1 MLDVAPVDIAW
12 LLVCA
17 ALVLFMQAGFTA
29 LESGLVRSKNSINV
43 AIKNFANFLVA
54 SSLFWLF
61 GFGLM
66 FGVDAGGLF
75 GTSSYLFESDRA
87 FLTAFFLFQLGFI
100 ATATTLMSGAV
111 AERMRFGGYLV
122 MATFVAAV
130 TYPVFGHWAWGSGS
144 LVGRDGSDGWLKE
157 LGFVD
162 FAGSSVVHSV
172 GGWVALAAIIVLG
185 PRIGRFG
192 PGAIPIRGHD
202 LPVTTVGV
210 FVLWVGWYGFNGG
223 SLYGLTP
230 EVPAVILNTTVAAA
244 FGGLAGLALTWLRD
258 GHPDVVTIMNASLAG
273 LVGITASANLMSPWK
288 AAIVGIVSAAVMQ
301 AVSLALERLHIDD
314 AIDAV
319 PVHLGAGVWGTLAVG
334 LLGDADAFPSG
345 ASRTEQVAIQLI
357 GIGTCFLWAFGVGYV
372 VLSLINRWFPIRID
386 AAGELAGLNIAEH
399 GATTEL
405 ADLLTDMDEHHRTG
419 DFARPVR
426 VEPHTEAGKVALEYN
441 RVLAAFERRADSLQL
456 LRRTAAAANESSSV
470 DDALSVALEEVCRFT
485 GWPIGH
491 AFLVSRD
498 DPDVL
503 ISTGIWRTSDG
514 ERFSAFRAATE
525 SEPVPAGRGLPGV
538 ALETRRPVF
547 ATSDGLSGDP
557 ADSATLTVVSLD
569 PAGGSTTSRV
579 IPLEGMR
586 GRRTAEWIQLGIR
599 AGLAVPV
606 MAGSTAVGVLEFFA
620 DEPLADDAELLELL
634 LSVGTQLGR
643 VVERQRSEEARLRV
657 LIDNMPANVY
667 LRDLDG
673 RFILVNRQYED
684 FWLLPRDGVQGKTL
698 PEVAAMTEL
707 DLTPEEN
714 ARADRIVLA
723 TSDTHR
729 REAQVRRRGKEHVL
743 ADVRFPVVDSSGR
756 VVAVAGIDIDITAQK
771 RSEAELAELLRRV
784 EMARDA
790 AMEAGTAKTH
800 FLANMSHELRTPLN
814 AIIGFTRIVSRN
826 SEALPERQ
834 VDNLSKVLISAEH
847 LLALIDEI
855 LDLSRIEAGEVTLDI
870 SDTNVTEVLR
880 EVTDSFEPL
889 VDRPRVELVVDA
901 DTDLP
906 ARRHRPGQAQTDPS
920 EPGQQCREVHRRR
933 DDRRLRGRGEP
944 ATSGRRLRHR
954 RRYSGGRARQDL
966 RRVPPGR
973 RPRLAQSTWN
983 RPRPD
988 DLPAARTDTRRRR
1001 DGREQAGRRIDLHSG
1016 SASAGRRT
1024 GRTRTGTPANETDAL
1039 DRGGHGAGPGA
1050 ARPDL
1055 RGHVRH
1061 TASA

>member
-1 MLDVAPVDIAW
+1 MPGVDPVDIAW

-43 AIKNFANFLVA
+43 AIKNFVNFLVA

-66 FGVDAGGLF
+66 FGVDAGGLL
-75 GTSSYLFESDRA
+75 GSSSFFFESDRA

-122 MATFVAAV
+122 LATFVAGL
-130 TYPVFGHWAWGSGS
+130 TYPVFGHWAWGAGS
-144 LVGRDGSDGWLKE
+144 LIDRSGDDGWLKE

-162 FAGSSVVHSV
+162 YAGSTVVHSV

-192 PGAIPIRGHD
+192 SGAVPIRGHD

-223 SLYGLTP
+223 SMYALTP
-230 EVPAVILNTTVAAA
+230 EVPTVILNTTVAAA
-244 FGGLAGLALTWLRD
+244 FGGLAGMALTWLRD
-258 GHPDVVTIMNASLAG
+258 GRPDVVTIMNASLAG
-273 LVGITASANLMSPWK
+273 LVGITASANIMSPWK
-288 AAIVGIVSAAVMQ
+288 AAIVGIVAAAVMQ
-301 AVSLALERLHIDD
+301 AVTLALDRLEIDD
-314 AIDAV
+314 AVDAV

-334 LLGDADAFPSG
+334 LLGDAEAFPSG
-345 ASRTEQVAIQLI
+345 ASRTEQIGIQLI
-357 GIGTCFLWAFGVGYV
+357 GIATCFLWAFGLGYV
-372 VLSLINRWFPIRID
+372 VLSLINRRFPFRIG

-399 GATTEL
+399 GAATEI

-426 VEPHTEAGKVALEYN
+426 VEPHTEVGQIALEYN
-441 RVLAAFERRADSLQL
+441 RVLAAFERRTESLQL

-470 DDALSVALEEVCRFT
+470 EDALGVALDEVCRFT

-498 DPDVL
+498 DPDTL
-503 ISTGIWRTSDG
+503 ISTGIWRLRNS
-514 ERFSAFRAATE
+514 ERYSAFRAATE
-525 SEPVPAGRGLPGV
+525 DEPFPAGRGLPGV
-538 ALETRRPVF
+538 ALEKRMPVF
-547 ATSDGLSGDP
+547 ATSDDLIGDP
-557 ADSATLTVVSLD
+557 ADSASLRVVSLD
-569 PAGGSTTSRV
+569 VAGGTTTSRV
-579 IPLEGMR
+579 IPLEGLR
-586 GRRTAEWIQLGIR
+586 GRRVALWLELGLR

-606 MAGSTAVGVLEFFA
+606 MAGSTVVGVLEFFSE
-620 DEPLADDAELLELL
+620 EPLSADAELLELL

-643 VVERQRSEEARLRV
+643 VVERQRSEEARLRT

-667 LRDLDG
+667 LRDLNG

-684 FWLLPRDGVQGKTL
+684 FWLLPQDGVQGKTL
-698 PEVAAMTEL
+698 FEVAAMTEV
-707 DLTPEEN
+707 DLTPASN
-714 ARADRIVLA
+714 ARADRIVLT
-723 TSDTHR
+723 TSETHR
-729 REAQVRRRGKEHVL
+729 RETQVLRHGKEHVF

-790 AMEAGTAKTH
+790 AMEAGAAKTH

-834 VDNLSKVLISAEH
+834 VDNLSKVLVSAQH

-855 LDLSRIEAGEVTLDI
+855 LDLARIEAGEVTLEM
-870 SDTNVTEVLR
+870 SETNVAEVLR

-889 VDRPRVELVVDA
+889 VDRPRVQLLVDA

-906 ARRHRPGQAQTDPS
+906 QVITD
-920 EPGQQCREVHRRR
+920 R
-933 DDRRLRGRGEP
+933 DKLKQILLNLVSNAVKYTDDGTISVCAEAVDRRLRVDVSDTGVGIP
-944 ATSGRRLRHR
+944 ADELGKIFDEFHRADAPTSSTRPGTGLGLTISRRLARTL
-954 RRYSGGRARQDL
+954 GGDVTVESSL
-966 RRVPPGR
+966 GVG
-973 RPRLAQSTWN
+973 STFTL
-983 RPRPD
+983 
-988 DLPAARTDTRRRR
+988 DLPLRASDGETRKRV
-1001 DGREQAGRRIDLHSG
+1001 
-1016 SASAGRRT
+1016 
-1024 GRTRTGTPANETDAL
+1024 
-1039 DRGGHGAGPGA
+1039 DRP
-1050 ARPDL
+1050 
-1055 RGHVRH
+1055 
-1061 TASA
+1061 

>member
-1 MLDVAPVDIAW
+1 VPGVAPVDIAW

-61 GFGLM
+61 GFGVM

-75 GTSSYLFESDRA
+75 GTSSFLFEGDGA

-122 MATFVAAV
+122 LATFVAAV
-130 TYPVFGHWAWGSGS
+130 TYPVFGHWAWGAGS
-144 LVGRDGSDGWLKE
+144 LIGRSGEDGWLKK

-162 FAGSSVVHSV
+162 FAGSTVVHSV

-192 PGAIPIRGHD
+192 PGAVPIHGHD

-230 EVPAVILNTTVAAA
+230 DVPGVILNTTVAAA
-244 FGGLAGLALTWLRD
+244 FGGLAGMALTWIRD
-258 GHPDVVTIMNASLAG
+258 GRPDVVTIMNASLAG
-273 LVGITASANLMSPWK
+273 LVGITASAQLMSPWK
-288 AAIVGIVSAAVMQ
+288 AAIIGIVAAVVMQ
-301 AVSLALERLHIDD
+301 GVTVALERLQIDD

-334 LLGDADAFPSG
+334 LIGDEDAFPTG
-345 ASRTEQVAIQLI
+345 AGRLEQIGIQLV
-357 GIGTCFLWAFGVGYV
+357 GIGTCFVWAFGVGFV
-372 VLSLINRWFPIRID
+372 VLWLINRRFPFRID
-386 AAGELAGLNIAEH
+386 AAGELAGLNVAEH
-399 GATTEL
+399 GATTEI

-419 DFARPVR
+419 VFARPVR
-426 VEPHTEAGKVALEYN
+426 VEPHTEVGRIALEYN
-441 RVLAAFERRADSLQL
+441 RVLEAFERRTESLQL

-470 DDALSVALEEVCRFT
+470 EDALGVALEEVFRFT

-491 AFLVSRD
+491 AFLVSRE

-503 ISTGIWRTSDG
+503 ISTGIWRISDG
-514 ERFSAFRAATE
+514 DRFGPFRAATE
-525 SEPVPAGRGLPGV
+525 GEPIPLGRGLAGV
-538 ALETRRPVF
+538 ALEKRRPVF
-547 ATSDGLSGDP
+547 ATSDDLIGDP
-557 ADSATLTVVSLD
+557 ARSPSLTVVSLD
-569 PAGGSTTSRV
+569 PRSGSTTSRV
-579 IPLEGMR
+579 IPLEGVR
-586 GRRTAEWIQLGIR
+586 GSRTAEWLELGLR

-606 MAGSTAVGVLEFFA
+606 MAGSTAVGVLEFFS
-620 DEPLADDAELLELL
+620 DEPFTVDTELLELL

-643 VVERQRSEEARLRV
+643 VVERQRSEEARLRA

-684 FWLLPRDGVQGKTL
+684 FWLLAPDAVQGKTL
-698 PEVAAMTEL
+698 FEVAALTEV
-707 DLTPEEN
+707 DLTPDQN
-714 ARADRIVLA
+714 AEADRIVLS
-723 TSDTHR
+723 TGEPHR
-729 REAQVRRRGKEHVL
+729 REAQVVRSGKEHVF

-756 VVAVAGIDIDITAQK
+756 IVAVAGIDIDITAQK
-771 RSEAELAELLRRV
+771 RSEAELAELLRGV

-790 AMEAGTAKTH
+790 AMEAGAAKTN

-814 AIIGFTRIVSRN
+814 AIIGFTRIVSRH
-826 SEALPERQ
+826 SGALPERQ
-834 VDNLSKVLISAEH
+834 VDNLSKVLVSAQH

-855 LDLSRIEAGEVTLDI
+855 LDLSRIEAGEVSLDM
-870 SDTNVTEVLR
+870 SETNVAEVVR
-880 EVTDSFEPL
+880 DVTDSLEPL
-889 VDRPRVELVVDA
+889 VARPRVELVVEADA
-901 DTDLP
+901 ELPSVVTDSEKLKQILLNLVSNAVKYTDDGTITVRAAAIDGRLRIGVSDTGVGIPADELERIFDEFHQAGGAVSPSRPGTGLGLSISRRLARTLGGDVTVESTPGVGSTFTLDLP
-906 ARRHRPGQAQTDPS
+906 
-920 EPGQQCREVHRRR
+920 
-933 DDRRLRGRGEP
+933 LRAADETMADGERSP
-944 ATSGRRLRHR
+944 
-954 RRYSGGRARQDL
+954 
-966 RRVPPGR
+966 
-973 RPRLAQSTWN
+973 
-983 RPRPD
+983 
-988 DLPAARTDTRRRR
+988 
-1001 DGREQAGRRIDLHSG
+1001 
-1016 SASAGRRT
+1016 
-1024 GRTRTGTPANETDAL
+1024 
-1039 DRGGHGAGPGA
+1039 
-1050 ARPDL
+1050 
-1055 RGHVRH
+1055 
-1061 TASA
+1061 

>member
-1 MLDVAPVDIAW
+1 VPDVDPVDIAW

-61 GFGLM
+61 GFGVM
-66 FGVDAGGLF
+66 FGVDEGGLF
-75 GTSSYLFESDRA
+75 GTSSFLFESDGA

-122 MATFVAAV
+122 LATFVAAV
-130 TYPVFGHWAWGSGS
+130 TYPVFGHWAWGAGS
-144 LVGRDGSDGWLKE
+144 LVDGTGSDGWLKE

-162 FAGSSVVHSV
+162 YAGSTVVHSV

-192 PGAIPIRGHD
+192 AGGAPIRGHD
-202 LPVTTVGV
+202 LPLTTVGV
-210 FVLWVGWYGFNGG
+210 FVLWIGWYGFNGG
-223 SLYGLTP
+223 STYALTDDVP
-230 EVPAVILNTTVAAA
+230 EVILNTTIAAT
-244 FGGLAGLALTWLRD
+244 FGGLAGMALTWRLDRR
-258 GHPDVVTIMNASLAG
+258 PDVVTIMNAALAG
-273 LVGITASANLMSPWK
+273 LVGITASANVMSPWK
-288 AAIVGIVSAAVMQ
+288 AAAVGGVAAVVMQ
-301 AVSLALERLHIDD
+301 AVALALERVEIDD
-314 AIDAV
+314 AVGAV

-334 LLGDADAFPSG
+334 LLGDVDAFPTD
-345 ASRTEQVAIQLI
+345 ASRTEQIGIQLI
-357 GIGTCFLWAFGVGYV
+357 GISACFVWAFGVGYI
-372 VLSLINRWFPIRID
+372 VLTLIDRRFPFRID
-386 AAGELAGLNIAEH
+386 PAGELAGLNIAEH

-419 DFARPVR
+419 DFAQPVR
-426 VEPHTEAGKVALEYN
+426 VEPHTEVGQIAVEYN

-456 LRRTAAAANESSSV
+456 LRRTAAAANESSTV
-470 DDALSVALEEVCRFT
+470 EEALAVALDEVCRFT

-498 DPDVL
+498 DPDEL
-503 ISTGIWRTSDG
+503 ISTGIWRISDE
-514 ERFSAFRAATE
+514 ERYRPFRAATE
-525 SEPVPAGRGLPGV
+525 GEPIPAGRGLPGV

-547 ATSDGLSGDP
+547 ASSDDLLGDP
-557 ADSATLTVVSLD
+557 AESAKLTVVKLE
-569 PAGGSTTSRV
+569 PGGGSTSSHV
-579 IPLEGMR
+579 VPLYGPR
-586 GRRTAEWIQLGIR
+586 AARAAEWLELGLR

-620 DEPLADDAELLELL
+620 DEPLSADAELLDLL

-643 VVERQRSEEARLRV
+643 VVERQRSEEARLRA

-684 FWLLPRDGVQGKTL
+684 FWLLPRDGVRGKTL
-698 PEVAAMTEL
+698 VEVDAMTEL
-707 DLTPEEN
+707 DLTPEMN
-714 ARADRIVLA
+714 ARADRIALA

-729 REAQVRRRGKEHVL
+729 RETQVLRRGKEHVL
-743 ADVRFPVVDSSGR
+743 ADVRFPVLDSSSQ
-756 VVAVAGIDIDITAQK
+756 VVAVAGIDIDITAEK

-790 AMEAGTAKTH
+790 AMEAGAAKTH

-826 SEALPERQ
+826 TGMLAEKQ

-870 SDTNVTEVLR
+870 SETNVTEVLR

-889 VDRPRVELVVDA
+889 VDSPRVRLVVDA
-901 DTDLP
+901 DTALPRVFTDRDRLKQILLNLLSNAVKYTDEGTIAVRAEAVDGRLRVDVSDTGVGIPVEQLGKIFDEFHRADTTVSPSRPGTGLGLTISRRLARMLGGDVRVESSPGIGSTFTLDLP
-906 ARRHRPGQAQTDPS
+906 LHATDGAP
-920 EPGQQCREVHRRR
+920 PNRE
-933 DDRRLRGRGEP
+933 
-944 ATSGRRLRHR
+944 
-954 RRYSGGRARQDL
+954 GG
-966 RRVPPGR
+966 
-973 RPRLAQSTWN
+973 S
-983 RPRPD
+983 
-988 DLPAARTDTRRRR
+988 
-1001 DGREQAGRRIDLHSG
+1001 
-1016 SASAGRRT
+1016 
-1024 GRTRTGTPANETDAL
+1024 
-1039 DRGGHGAGPGA
+1039 
-1050 ARPDL
+1050 
-1055 RGHVRH
+1055 
-1061 TASA
+1061 